1 MPIAKV
7 MIIVLYKTGKN
18 GKSRYYTMHD
28 RQGNL
33 FSPHVLT
40 ILWGGA
46 PNSGREKEYIF
57 SSAAKK
63 ERKIR
68 EIMRKRSSSGYK
80 VLYRFV
86 RNTKVPIPGTEGFST
101 PIQGDP
107 GSFPG
112 AVGRNENGELGEST
126 GPGKVMNL

>member
-1 MPIAKV
+1 MVRSFISFPPMPIAKE

-40 ILWGGA
+40 VLWGNT
-46 PNSGREKEYIF
+46 PNGGREKEYTF
-57 SSAAKK
+57 QSLEEKD
-63 ERKIR
+63 RKIR
-68 EIMRKRSSSGYK
+68 ELVRKKGRTGYK

-86 RNTKVPIPGTEGFST
+86 RKTRLPKAI
-101 PIQGDP
+101 
-107 GSFPG
+107 
-112 AVGRNENGELGEST
+112 
-126 GPGKVMNL
+126 NL